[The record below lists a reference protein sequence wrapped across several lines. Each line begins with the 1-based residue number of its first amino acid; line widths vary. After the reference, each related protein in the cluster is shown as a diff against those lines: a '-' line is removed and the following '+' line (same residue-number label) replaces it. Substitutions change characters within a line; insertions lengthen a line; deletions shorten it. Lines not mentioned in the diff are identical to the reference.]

1 MTTGWL
7 RPGAL
12 PESTEIHQN
21 QKSYFPVVPCHW

>member
-12 PESTEIHQN
+12 PESTKIYQN
-21 QKSYFPVVPCHW
+21 RKSYLPIVPCHR